1 MKKGLKIGLVAVLL
15 LAVAAGVVW
24 YSMPIRS
31 EQTVAT
37 SGEPAGEPAFAAPS
51 EMPLPENAVIDR
63 LVVHKSKR
71 TMSAYSKGKLLKTYP
86 IALGKQPVGHK
97 HFEGDGKTPEGKYR
111 INDRNHNSAYHKNLG
126 VSYPNDADKAY
137 AAAQGKSPGGLIKI
151 HGIKNGWGSIGKRHL
166 QRDWTDGCIAVTDEE
181 IDELYRSVK
190 HNAEIEILP

>member
-1 MKKGLKIGLVAVLL
+1 MLL
-15 LAVAAGVVW
+15 TVAAGVVW

-37 SGEPAGEPAFAAPS
+37 SGESTVAEPS
-51 EMPLPENAVIDR
+51 ETPLPENAVIDR
-63 LVVHKSKR
+63 LVVHKSQR

-111 INDRNHNSAYHKNLG
+111 INDRNPNSAYHKNLG

>member
-1 MKKGLKIGLVAVLL
+1 MKRGLKISLAAVLL

-37 SGEPAGEPAFAAPS
+37 SGESSVAAPS
-51 EMPLPENAVIDR
+51 ETPLPANAVIDR

-111 INDRNHNSAYHKNLG
+111 INDRNPNSAYHKNLG

-151 HGIKNGWGSIGKRHL
+151 HGIKNGWGSIGKKTPAKRLDRRLH
-166 QRDWTDGCIAVTDEE
+166 RGNG
-181 IDELYRSVK
+181 RG
-190 HNAEIEILP
+190 NR

>member
-1 MKKGLKIGLVAVLL
+1 MKRGLKISLAAVLL

-37 SGEPAGEPAFAAPS
+37 SGEHAGERAVSAPI
-51 EMPLPENAVIDR
+51 ETPLPKDAVIDR

-86 IALGKQPVGHK
+86 IALGKQSVGHK

-111 INDRNHNSAYHKNLG
+111 INDRNPNSTYHKNLG
-126 VSYPNDADKAY
+126 ISYPNDADKAY

>member
-1 MKKGLKIGLVAVLL
+1 MKRGLKIGLAAVLL

-24 YSMPIRS
+24 YSKPS
-31 EQTVAT
+31 SPEPTVAT
-37 SGEPAGEPAFAAPS
+37 SGEHAGEPAVAAPI
-51 EMPLPENAVIDR
+51 ETPLPEDAVIDR
-63 LVVHKSKR
+63 LVVHKSKH
-71 TMSAYSKGKLLKTYP
+71 TMSAYSQGKLLKTYP

-111 INDRNHNSAYHKNLG
+111 INDRNPNSAYHKNLG
-126 VSYPNDADKAY
+126 VSYPNEADKAY

-151 HGIKNGWGSIGKRHL
+151 HGIKNGWGSIGKKHL

>member
-1 MKKGLKIGLVAVLL
+1 MKRGLKIGLAAVLL

-37 SGEPAGEPAFAAPS
+37 SGEPAGEPTVAAPI
-51 EMPLPENAVIDR
+51 ETPLPENAVIDR

-71 TMSAYSKGKLLKTYP
+71 TMSAYSQGRLLKTYP
-86 IALGKQPVGHK
+86 ISLGKQPVGHK
-97 HFEGDGKTPEGKYR
+97 QFEGDGKTPEGKYR
-111 INDRNHNSAYHKNLG
+111 INERNPNSGYHKNLG
-126 VSYPNDADKAY
+126 VSYPNEADKAY

-151 HGIKNGWGSIGKRHL
+151 HGMKNGWGFIGKKHL
-166 QRDWTDGCIAVTDEE
+166 QRDWTNGCIAVTDEE
-181 IDELYRSVK
+181 VDELYRSVK

>member
-1 MKKGLKIGLVAVLL
+1 MKRGLKISLAAVLL
-15 LAVAAGVVW
+15 LAVVAGVVW

-37 SGEPAGEPAFAAPS
+37 SGESSVAEPS
-51 EMPLPENAVIDR
+51 ETPLPENAVIDR

-97 HFEGDGKTPEGKYR
+97 HFEGDGKTPEGEYR
-111 INDRNHNSAYHKNLG
+111 INDRNPNSAYHKNLG
-126 VSYPNDADKAY
+126 VSYPNEADKAY

>member
-1 MKKGLKIGLVAVLL
+1 MKRGLKISLAAVLL

-24 YSMPIRS
+24 YSKPS
-31 EQTVAT
+31 SPESTVAT
-37 SGEPAGEPAFAAPS
+37 SGENAGEPAVSAPI
-51 EMPLPENAVIDR
+51 ETPLPEYAVIDR

-111 INDRNHNSAYHKNLG
+111 INDRNPNSAYHKNLG
-126 VSYPNDADKAY
+126 VSYPNEADKTY

>member
-1 MKKGLKIGLVAVLL
+1 MKRGLKISLAAVLL
-15 LAVAAGVVW
+15 LAVAAGVLW
-24 YSMPIRS
+24 YSKPS
-31 EQTVAT
+31 SPESTVAT
-37 SGEPAGEPAFAAPS
+37 SGENAGEPAVSAPI
-51 EMPLPENAVIDR
+51 ETPLPEDAVIDR
-63 LVVHKSKR
+63 LVVHQSKR
-71 TMSAYSKGKLLKTYP
+71 TMSAYSQGKLLKTYP

-111 INDRNHNSAYHKNLG
+111 INDRNPNSAYHKNLG
-126 VSYPNDADKAY
+126 VSYPNETDKAY

>member
-1 MKKGLKIGLVAVLL
+1 MKRGLKISLAAVLL

-24 YSMPIRS
+24 YSKPS
-31 EQTVAT
+31 SPESTVAT
-37 SGEPAGEPAFAAPS
+37 SGEHAGEHAVSAPI
-51 EMPLPENAVIDR
+51 ETPLPEDAVIDR

-111 INDRNHNSAYHKNLG
+111 INDRNPNSAYHKNLG
-126 VSYPNDADKAY
+126 VSYPNEADKAY